1 MAIITDRRALLC
13 ASGLAVAM
21 PLFARTAWAL
31 DYPTRPVHIIVGF
44 PAGIVPD
51 IIARLVAQELP
62 ARLGNTFV
70 VDNKPGAAANLAAS
84 VVAHSPPDG
93 YTLLVVS
100 SSYATNASLYTNL
113 DYDLLRDIAFVSGGM
128 RSANVLVTNLAVPA
142 QTLPEFIGYAKA
154 NPGKLNYASTGTG
167 SATHMAGAL
176 FADMTGIELVH
187 VPYHTNYFS
196 DLLAGQVQLTFTP
209 IGAALQL
216 VRDGKLRALGVT
228 GASRSAVL
236 PDVPA
241 VKEVVPGYEAYI
253 WNGFGAPAGTD
264 PQIIEKLNKA
274 INDALLKTSIA
285 GKLAETGAEPVVM
298 SPSEFGDF
306 VADETAKW
314 AKVIKAANIKP
325 E

>member
-1 MAIITDRRALLC
+1 MTVILDRRFFCVYLERCCRANDAC
-13 ASGLAVAM
+13 
-21 PLFARTAWAL
+21 PAWAL
-31 DYPTRPVHIIVGF
+31 DYPTRPVHIVVGF

-51 IIARLVAQELP
+51 IIARMVAQELP
-62 ARLGNTFV
+62 ARLGNSFV

-84 VVAHSPPDG
+84 IVAQSPPDG

-100 SSYATNASLYTNL
+100 SSYATNASLYNNL
-113 DYDLLRDIAFVSGGM
+113 DYDLHRDIACVSGGM
-128 RSANVLVTNLAVPA
+128 RSANVLATNLGVPA
-142 QTLPEFIGYAKA
+142 QTLTEFIAYAKA
-154 NPGKLNYASTGTG
+154 NPGKLNYCSTGTG

-176 FADMTGIELVH
+176 FTAMTGTDLVH
-187 VPYHTNYFS
+187 VPYHTNYFP

-209 IGAALQL
+209 IGAALPFI
-216 VRDGKLRALGVT
+216 RDGKLRALGVT
-228 GASRSAVL
+228 GASHSAVL
-236 PDVPA
+236 PDVAP

-264 PQIIEKLNKA
+264 PQIIDKLNKA
-274 INDALLKTSIA
+274 INDALINTSIA

-298 SPSEFGDF
+298 SPSEFGAY
-306 VADETAKW
+306 VSGETAKW